1 MIIMDK
7 QELIRKLKNG
17 EDVNLDVKRDEY
29 GYTVLTWV
37 NDRIDLTDSDLSG
50 IDFSNK
56 RLSYVD
62 FTGSKLDG
70 VKFNNCN
77 IRTCKFDDCSIEHT
91 SFNGAIIDNVTMD
104 NVVMSE
110 TSFIDTEIHGLKI
123 TRGLIHKLDFSHL
136 AKIKHIVLWF
146 YDTEIYNC
154 CFDNIQAR
162 IAVNSCII
170 KKCSFNATT
179 FVDANSRTAGN
190 DNFTSSYI
198 EETNFNKAKFNV
210 TEYDEIFTNSKL
222 LIVNMYEADIE
233 FLKIENASLRNV
245 DISDAKVGN
254 NIYFKNCSIVNFASI
269 GVSGSI
275 TFDDTNLSNG
285 IMTGMNAS
293 SLKFKDAYV
302 LKTNFDKTN
311 IRDWFLSMSTFK
323 LCTMNSMVIDNLNV
337 ERPVAFLVDDESKF
351 TWAKNKNIE
360 VTKWVDE
367 FDDN

>member
-1 MIIMDK
+1 MDK
-7 QELIRKLKNG
+7 QELIRKLRNV

-29 GYTVLTWV
+29 GYDMLTWV
-37 NDRIDLTDSDLSG
+37 NDKIDLTDSDLSG

-56 RLSYVD
+56 RLSYID

-77 IRTCKFDDCSIEHT
+77 IRTCKFDDCGIEHT
-91 SFNGAIIDNVTMD
+91 SFDGAIIDNVEMN
-104 NVVMSE
+104 NVTMSE

-123 TRGLIHKLDFSHL
+123 TRGLIYKLDFSRL
-136 AKIKHIVLWF
+136 AKIKRIVLWF

-162 IAVNSCII
+162 IAVSRCII

-179 FVDANSRTAGN
+179 FIDANSRTSGN
-190 DNFTSSYI
+190 GNFTSSYI

-210 TEYDEIFTNSKL
+210 TEYDEIFTNSIL
-222 LIVNMYEADIE
+222 LMVNMYEVDIK
-233 FLKIENASLRNV
+233 FFKIENASLRNV
-245 DISDAKVGN
+245 DMSAANVRN
-254 NIYFKNCSIVNFASI
+254 RIYFRNCSIVNLVTT
-269 GVSGSI
+269 GVSGSM

-285 IMTGMNAS
+285 IMTEMNAS

-302 LKTNFDKTN
+302 IKTKFDRTH
-311 IRDWFLSMSTFK
+311 IRDWFLSMSTLK
-323 LCTMNSMVIDNLNV
+323 LCTTSSMIIDNLNV
-337 ERPVAFLVDDESKF
+337 ERPVVFLVDDESKF
-351 TWAKNKNIE
+351 TWAKSKNIE
-360 VTKWVDE
+360 VTKWVDM